1 MNVLP
6 TVPPIVI
13 AEALAPLYG
22 MPLFQHWIRC
32 SHFFP
37 PKIGSTNSVKFFSLL
52 FNICSLFYFNPST
65 MSDSSLHLSIFFSS
79 SSSVF
84 CCASDNSCAFV
95 KSDPTFAS
103 SSPIDSIFSSSSAIV
118 SSIVSHSRCS
128 LYESLRLRCCFGAS
142 STTFSLFELPL
153 SP

>member
-1 MNVLP
+1 
-6 TVPPIVI
+6 
-13 AEALAPLYG
+13 
-22 MPLFQHWIRC
+22 MPLFFNIGLDV
-32 SHFFP
+32 FLIFYP
-37 PKIGSTNSVKFFSLL
+37 PKIGSTNSVKFFL
-52 FNICSLFYFNPST
+52 FTFQYMQLVFILILQRCLIVHSIFPS
-65 MSDSSLHLSIFFSS
+65 FFSS

-142 STTFSLFELPL
+142 STTFFLFLNFRFL
-153 SP
+153 HKFSRFFHF

>member
-1 MNVLP
+1 M
-6 TVPPIVI
+6 
-13 AEALAPLYG
+13 
-22 MPLFQHWIRC
+22 F
-32 SHFFP
+32 SFFP

-65 MSDSSLHLSIFFSS
+65 MSDSSLHLPIVFLALLL
-79 SSSVF
+79 F

-95 KSDPTFAS
+95 KSEPTFAS
-103 SSPIDSIFSSSSAIV
+103 SSPIDSSFSSSSAIV

-142 STTFSLFELPL
+142 STTFSLSALPL
-153 SP
+153 SQ